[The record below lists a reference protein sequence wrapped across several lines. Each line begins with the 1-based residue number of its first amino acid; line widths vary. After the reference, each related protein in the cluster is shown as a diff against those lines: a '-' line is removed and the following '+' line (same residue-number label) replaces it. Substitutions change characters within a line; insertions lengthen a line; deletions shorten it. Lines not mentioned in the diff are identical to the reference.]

1 MKLPNSYTYRQS
13 ELPPMTDDIKLAI
26 AEIQLSASTLIM
38 QTRGHYYALTKL
50 AEILAECLNT
60 CQANLYNIRIIPD
73 GDGEESVQRAIGL
86 TDLPALE
93 KQLLVST
100 AVTSTVAIRVLAG
113 IFDCDFEQAASRIR
127 AIGQA
132 EFGAMSPEQI
142 ERAVAELSKTLL
154 ENPDGGVFQLE
165 V

>member
-1 MKLPNSYTYRQS
+1 M
-13 ELPPMTDDIKLAI
+13 PPMTDDIKLAI

-38 QTRGHYYALTKL
+38 QTRSHYYALTKL
-50 AEILAECLNT
+50 AEILADCLNT

-100 AVTSTVAIRVLAG
+100 AVTSTVAIRVLGG

>member
-1 MKLPNSYTYRQS
+1 
-13 ELPPMTDDIKLAI
+13 MTDDIKLAI

-50 AEILAECLNT
+50 AEILADCLNT

-73 GDGEESVQRAIGL
+73 GDGEESVQRAGDL

>member
-13 ELPPMTDDIKLAI
+13 ELPLMTDDIKSAI

-38 QTRGHYYALTKL
+38 QTRGHYRALTTL
-50 AEILAECLNT
+50 AEILADCLNT
-60 CQANLYNIRIIPD
+60 CEANLHNIRIIPD
-73 GDGEESVQRAIGL
+73 GDGEESVQRARGL

-132 EFGAMSPEQI
+132 EFGAMSPDQI

-154 ENPDGGVFQLE
+154 ENPDRGVFQLE

>member
-1 MKLPNSYTYRQS
+1 MKLPNYYTYRQS

-50 AEILAECLNT
+50 AEILADCLNT

-113 IFDCDFEQAASRIR
+113 IFDCDFEQAASHIR